1 MVVSRQAYA
10 NGCLERDVHAMFE
23 YVLACMHVGTASFC
37 KPQILVRGVSGAMHI
52 IGCCGRCIHAM
63 NVMQ

>member
-37 KPQILVRGVSGAMHI
+37 KPQILSKKKQKKFKKGKVPSLFA
-52 IGCCGRCIHAM
+52 
-63 NVMQ
+63 